1 MIYLFEI
8 EDAHDLKLS
17 VRKEDDLVCITIMD
31 ILGKKEVWIGKEDLY
46 DLIGILHIIQ
56 KQINQ

>member
-8 EDAHDLKLS
+8 EDAYDLKLS
-17 VRKEDDLVCITIMD
+17 LRKEDDLVCITIMD

-46 DLIGILHIIQ
+46 DLIGVLHMIQ